1 MEMMH
6 IYADVVVAG
15 APAAE
20 RYPGIAAHL
29 RACGQCGEDFEGLI
43 AALYDEGQT
52 PAKGS

>member
-1 MEMMH
+1 MMH

-29 RACGQCGEDFEGLI
+29 RACGPCGEDFEGIL
-43 AALYDEGQT
+43 AAVRGEER
-52 PAKGS
+52 